1 MGCFAIKR
9 EGGLPD
15 NIKLLKKGITLYNRK
30 KEAEAEAL
38 FLNVIDSD
46 PLNPEANYYLGLI
59 YSKSQQY
66 VSAEKNLKV
75 VVDSEVN
82 FLYTQ
87 QSRMILGYIYFKL
100 KKYDLAELQF
110 LKVKDTNLNI
120 IQVYAALSAVYH
132 YMKDKQKAIYYAER
146 AYNIDQL
153 NLNAKNTYGYLL
165 CDYELDINRGI
176 ALLREVVRIKPDNPA
191 YLDSLGWAYYKKG
204 DKKGALACIRKS
216 LELSK
221 ENSEVLD
228 HLGVLTNG

>member
-1 MGCFAIKR
+1 M
-9 EGGLPD
+9 PD